1 MSGNSDRPSRIL
13 LVANSSWYIHNFRL
27 LLLCSLREA
36 GYDVAVVAPHD
47 AYTAQLQAEGFTVH
61 QWNVGRRSINP
72 LTEVHALVDLLSI
85 YRREQPDL
93 VHHFTVKACLYGT
106 IAAKGAH
113 VYRVINAIT
122 GLGHVF
128 ISRRRRTRVLRK
140 VLKPAY
146 RAVFMARRAT
156 VVFQNPDDQD
166 TLIAMGI
173 TDARHAC
180 LIRGSGVDID
190 HFSPAAI
197 ETSSRFHKP
206 VRLLFPSRLINEKG
220 VHELLTACRRLW
232 ADGHAVELLVAGDV
246 DSGNRSALSR
256 SELQALSSEQRVRCL
271 GHVEDM
277 RALYASVDVVVLPSW
292 REGLSRA
299 LIEAAA
305 MERPTITTDVP
316 GCRDVVVHGVC
327 GLLVPPRNA
336 EALRLAIVLLL
347 QQPQLAR
354 AFGQAAR
361 ARVIA
366 EFQVD
371 LINQSTLE
379 QYHQLLS
386 QPLDRL
392 PRVSGCA
399 G

>member
-1 MSGNSDRPSRIL
+1 MVDRSGAIIKVF
-13 LVANSSWYIHNFRL
+13 LVSNTCWYIYNFRMPL
-27 LLLCSLREA
+27 LRRLRDA
-36 GYDVAVVAPHD
+36 DYRVAVIAPHD
-47 AYTAQLQAEGFTVH
+47 GYTEKLEAEGFTVH
-61 QWNVGRRSINP
+61 HWMVTRRSINP
-72 LTEVHALVDLLSI
+72 LNEVHALIDLLRI
-85 YRREQPDL
+85 YQREQPDL

-128 ISRRRRTRVLRK
+128 VSKRWRTRALRK

-156 VVFQNPDDQD
+156 VVFQNSDDQD

-173 TDARHAC
+173 TDADHAC

-190 HFSPAAI
+190 HFSPAAL
-197 ETSSRFHKP
+197 EASSRFHKP

-232 ADGHAVELLVAGDV
+232 ADGHAVQLLVAGELDA
-246 DSGNRSALSR
+246 GNRSALSPG
-256 SELQALSSEQRVRCL
+256 ELQALGSEQRVRYL

-277 RALYASVDVVVLPSW
+277 RALFATVDVVVLPSW

-305 MERPTITTDVP
+305 MERPIITTDVP

-327 GLLVPPRNA
+327 GLLVPPRNP

-354 AFGQAAR
+354 AFGKAAR
-361 ARVIA
+361 ARVAA

-371 LINQSTLE
+371 LVNQRTLE
-379 QYHQLLS
+379 QYRQLLS
-386 QPLDRL
+386 QPLDRG
-392 PRVSGCA
+392 RGQ